1 MRNER
6 RIHEIY
12 EWAHI
17 LNDLFSS
24 LFFSIGSIFFL
35 YRDLQTAGTLLFIAG
50 SLQMLIGPALRTA
63 NKLHVRTI
71 RKELI
76 HW

>member
-6 RIHEIY
+6 RTHEIY

-17 LNDLFSS
+17 LNDLISS
-24 LFFSIGSIFFL
+24 LFFLIGSIFFL
-35 YRDLQTAGTLLFIAG
+35 YQDLETAGTFLFIAG
-50 SLQMLIGPALRTA
+50 SLQMLIGPAIRTA

-71 RKELI
+71 RKEPI